1 MRLPLLPFLLL
12 FSLLSWGQ
20 QYADKK
26 FFLVDSLDKSKL
38 ENYDLGLLDSMLT
51 IYHKEKVDTTKLSHI
66 LFMVENLEDQNAW
79 IPYND
84 ILFKTAKKAL
94 ENKNLDKATN
104 RFYKNILAGAY
115 NNLGFY
121 YNQIGKKEFALNYFK
136 NSMELLEEI
145 NNKQGLSDV
154 YNNIG
159 LIYKNVGQISKCLE
173 YYFKCLKI
181 CDELNDKR
189 GKASSLNN
197 IGMMYMDLGEYV
209 KSLEYLRDA
218 LTEWEKLDVKRGMSS
233 SLGNLGL
240 LYSKM
245 GRPNMSLEYYFKA
258 LILNEKNGDKEGIGT
273 SLGNIGWIF
282 FEQNKYQKALDYFE
296 RSLSYRKLVN
306 DQAGIAYGYHS
317 LGSVYRKLE
326 NYDLAL
332 EYGNKSYE
340 MGKKLGYPDIVK
352 RSSLLLYTVYKEK
365 KMPSEALEMYED
377 FMQMRDS
384 IQSEQ
389 TRKDG
394 IKKQYQ
400 YEFDIKEKE
409 YKSEQEKRE
418 IQYNSEI
425 QRQKLVFNVS
435 LIGGI
440 ILLLFLAVLYQRFR
454 ITNKQKA
461 IIVDQKKE
469 LDNAFNALH
478 EKNKEVMDSI
488 YYARRIQSALL
499 TTNEYFDK
507 HLKKD
512 YFILYKP
519 KDIVSGDFYW
529 ATNIVQN
536 GLNNLKIDQS
546 STPDDLNNLKQPL
559 NLFYLAVCDSTG
571 HGVPGAFMSLLNI
584 GFLSEAINEK
594 GLRNPNEI
602 FSYTRKRL
610 IENVN
615 KEGQKDGFDG
625 TLLCFES
632 IENGNTQI
640 TYSSAYCKPVLVRN
654 GRAIPL
660 QNDRMPVGM
669 SERMEDFKLYSIT
682 AEANDMLFLFTDGFA
697 DQFGGPKGKKFKYRP
712 LEELMTSIAN
722 KPVNVQQEKLNK
734 VFDDWKG
741 HLEQVDD
748 VCVIGIR
755 L

>member
-1 MRLPLLPFLLL
+1 MKLSPIFILLL
-12 FSLLSWGQ
+12 FSLSSWGQ
-20 QYADKK
+20 FADKK
-26 FFLVDSLDKSKL
+26 FFLIDSLDKNKL
-38 ENYDLGLLDSMLT
+38 ENYDLGLLDSVLT
-51 IYHKEKVDTTKLSHI
+51 LYHKEKADTTKLSHI
-66 LFMVENLEDQNAW
+66 LYLVENLEDPHAW
-79 IPYND
+79 IPYNA
-84 ILFKTAKKAL
+84 ILLKESTNAL
-94 ENKNLDKATN
+94 DKKNLDKVHL

-121 YNQIGKKEFALNYFK
+121 YNQAGKKEYALNYFK
-136 NSMELLEEI
+136 KSMTILEEI

-159 LIYKNVGQISKCLE
+159 LIYKNVGQVSQCLE

-181 CDELNDKR
+181 CDELGDRR

-197 IGMMYMDLGEYV
+197 IGMMYLDLEEHV
-209 KSLEYLRDA
+209 KALEYLRDA
-218 LTEWEKLDVKRGMSS
+218 LSEWEKLNVKRGMSS

-258 LILNEKNGDKEGIGT
+258 LVLNEKNGDKEGIGT
-273 SLGNIGWIF
+273 SLGNIGWVF
-282 FEQNKYQKALDYFE
+282 FEQKKYQKALDYFE
-296 RSLSYRKLVN
+296 RSLSYKKLVN
-306 DQAGIAYGYHS
+306 DQAGIAYSYNS
-317 LGSVYRKLE
+317 IGSVYRKLE
-326 NYDLAL
+326 QYDLAL
-332 EYGNKSYE
+332 EYGQKSYE
-340 MGKKLGYPDIVK
+340 MGKKMGYPDIIK

-365 KMPSEALEMYED
+365 KMPEKALAMYED

-389 TRKDG
+389 ARKDG
-394 IKKQYQ
+394 LKRQYQ

-418 IQYNSEI
+418 LKYSSEI
-425 QRQKLVFNVS
+425 QRQKLIFNAS

-440 ILLLFLAVLYQRFR
+440 TLFLFLIVLYQRFR
-454 ITNKQKA
+454 ITNRQKG
-461 IIVDQKKE
+461 IIENQKRE
-469 LDNAFNALH
+469 IDNAFSALH

-499 TTNEYFDK
+499 TTHEYFNK
-507 HLKKD
+507 HLRKD

-529 ATNIVQN
+529 ATETERPSHP
-536 GLNNLKIDQS
+536 KR
-546 STPDDLNNLKQPL
+546 
-559 NLFYLAVCDSTG
+559 FYLAVCDSTG

-594 GLRNPNEI
+594 GLVYPDEI
-602 FSYTRKRL
+602 FNYTRKRL
-610 IENVN
+610 IENIN

-625 TLLCFES
+625 TLVCMES
-632 IENGNTQI
+632 QSNGTTLI
-640 TYSSAYCKPVLVRN
+640 TYSAAYCKPLIVRG
-654 GRAIPL
+654 GRAIAL
-660 QNDRMPVGM
+660 QNDRMPVGI
-669 SERMEDFKLYSIT
+669 SERMESFTRHTIIG
-682 AEANDMLFLFTDGFA
+682 EPNDMLFLFTDGYA
-697 DQFGGPKGKKFKYRP
+697 DQFGGPKGKKFKHRP
-712 LEELMTSIAN
+712 LEELMCAIAA
-722 KPVNVQQEKLNK
+722 KPLEAQQEKLGT
-734 VFDDWKG
+734 VFDEWKG
-741 HLEQVDD
+741 ALEQVDD